1 MAAPAPLPALFG
13 LAAGAAL
20 LAGCGEE
27 RGAVRLIEEVRSGQL
42 TKAAATAADLRSGGN
57 DALVR
62 EMELGMV
69 AHLAGDRV
77 GAGRHLDQ
85 AAVMVDDRRSGSV
98 MGAVGSWVYND
109 TAKPYPGWPF
119 EHAQVDCVR
128 VVDHL
133 LAAQDLDGIWRGGP
147 PLATGLPPAPAPAP
161 AADALAADVHRE
173 RAITFARRL
182 TISTLKH
189 TQDDVGGERYDDDP
203 YGRLLAGVA
212 VMALPKGERTASD
225 DQFATVAFGSAY
237 KAYEEQ
243 HKRLATGQPFRY
255 EAPAHPGLATTLW
268 LRQLQQYDPER
279 FQGER
284 ARVGSTADPALPAG
298 HGSVLVLNHVGFV
311 TRPEPLQMGILGVGS
326 RPPPNY
332 DGYKVG
338 GLAFWARG
346 PGQEVVNSWA
356 AIPVPGTLVQQALA
370 PGGAA
375 VIGFEIPVH
384 RGDRPLGSPA
394 ALRVDGGAA
403 RGLEVV
409 ADIDAYAR
417 GTLKDAQPGIVL
429 KTLSRTL
436 VKQGAVAATAHA
448 VGERRE
454 GRSDGTDPL
463 ALIVNLAGSALMT
476 ATESADLR
484 AWLTLPDHVEGVLV
498 DLPAGPHRLELDTR
512 NGTVALGTVEVP
524 AGRIAVVA
532 VRTFTPETDLRKDPP

>member
-1 MAAPAPLPALFG
+1 MRPSLPVLGGVA
-13 LAAGAAL
+13 AAL

-27 RGAVRLIEEVRSGQL
+27 RGAVQLIEQVRAGQL
-42 TKAAATAADLRSGGN
+42 AKAAATAGELRAGDN

-62 EMELGMV
+62 EMELGMI
-69 AHLAGDRV
+69 AHLAGDR
-77 GAGRHLDQ
+77 AAACRHLDQ
-85 AAVMVDDRRSGSV
+85 AAVLVDQRRSGSV
-98 MGAVGSWVYND
+98 AGAVASWVYND
-109 TAKPYPGWPF
+109 TAKPYPGWPY

-133 LAAQDLDGIWRGGP
+133 LAAQDLDGTWRGGP
-147 PLATGLPPAPAPAP
+147 PLRSAQPLPPPPASSDGLG
-161 AADALAADVHRE
+161 ADLHRE

-182 TISTLKH
+182 ANSTLKY
-189 TQDDVGGERYDDDP
+189 TKDDRGGERYDDDP
-203 YGRLLAGVA
+203 FGRLLAGVT
-212 VMALPKGERTASD
+212 VLALPKGERTASD
-225 DQFATVAFGSAY
+225 DQFATVALGTAL
-237 KAYEEQ
+237 KAFEAQ
-243 HKRLATGQPFRY
+243 HQRLAAGQPFRY
-255 EAPAHPGLATTLW
+255 EAPARPALAATLW

-284 ARVGSTADPALPAG
+284 TRLGAAADPALPEG
-298 HGSVLVLNHVGFV
+298 HGSVLVLNHVGFI

-332 DGYKVG
+332 DGWKVG

-346 PGQEVVNSWA
+346 PGQEVVHSWA

-384 RGDRPLGSPA
+384 RSDRPLGSPA

-409 ADIDAYAR
+409 ADLDAYAR
-417 GTLKDAQPGIVL
+417 GTLKDEQPGIVL
-429 KTLSRTL
+429 KTLSRSL
-436 VKQGAVAATAHA
+436 IKQGAVAATAHA
-448 VGERRE
+448 VGTKRE

-484 AWLTLPDHVEGVLV
+484 AWLTLPDHVEGLLV
-498 DLPAGPHRLELDTR
+498 DLPAGRHRLELDTR
-512 NGTVALGTVEVP
+512 GGTVALGEVEVP
-524 AGRIAVVA
+524 AGRLAVVA
-532 VRTFTPETDLRKDPP
+532 VRTFTPETDLRKDSP